1 MNTVT
6 ITLSN
11 DIPAL
16 SNPRVINSVSLPSW
30 SVAFTSHFAWMYF
43 YFRQAQIN
51 FDIFNVDTFFHRT
64 FYFVGVVQLKFGFQI
79 GHLFRYPGVLMCRY
93 TPLVPA
99 QL

>member
-43 YFRQAQIN
+43 IL
-51 FDIFNVDTFFHRT
+51 DKHIFNVDTFFHRT